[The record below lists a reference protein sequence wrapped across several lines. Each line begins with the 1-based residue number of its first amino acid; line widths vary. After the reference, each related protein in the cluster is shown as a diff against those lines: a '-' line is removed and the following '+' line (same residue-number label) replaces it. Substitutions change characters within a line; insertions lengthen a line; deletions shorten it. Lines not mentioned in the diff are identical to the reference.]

1 MCCTAILCFLIWQL
15 DFAVLKYKNQKLSEQ
30 LEVHKFE
37 FRALE
42 SRFND
47 LKEKQRTHNE
57 TLVLVKNCWEQVS
70 FSSLAQVPITY
81 VHTYWLSAEIPLSKH
96 LVADLEL
103 VSVCKSESS
112 HSSYGTGHNNVRKG
126 MKLYFMH

>member
-1 MCCTAILCFLIWQL
+1 MSSPLE
-15 DFAVLKYKNQKLSEQ
+15 FAVLKYKNQKLSEQ

-57 TLVLVKNCWEQVS
+57 TLVLVKSCWER
-70 FSSLAQVPITY
+70 
-81 VHTYWLSAEIPLSKH
+81 

-112 HSSYGTGHNNVRKG
+112 HSSYGTGHNNYGRMV
-126 MKLYFMH
+126 YA

>member
-1 MCCTAILCFLIWQL
+1 MYI
-15 DFAVLKYKNQKLSEQ
+15 
-30 LEVHKFE
+30 H
-37 FRALE
+37 R
-42 SRFND
+42 
-47 LKEKQRTHNE
+47 
-57 TLVLVKNCWEQVS
+57 
-70 FSSLAQVPITY
+70 LA
-81 VHTYWLSAEIPLSKH
+81 AEIPLSKQ

>member
-1 MCCTAILCFLIWQL
+1 
-15 DFAVLKYKNQKLSEQ
+15 VLKYKNQRLAEQ

-57 TLVLVKNCWEQVS
+57 TLILVENYWERVS
-70 FSSLAQVPITY
+70 CSNPCYCNIY
-81 VHTYWLSAEIPLSKH
+81 IHHTHRLSAEIPLSKQ
-96 LVADLEL
+96 LVAEL
-103 VSVCKSESS
+103 GIVPVCKSESS
-112 HSSYGTGHNNVRKG
+112 HSSCSTGNNNIRKG
-126 MKLYFMH
+126 MELRIYWILHCCRTIHGRIL